1 MLAFELYVLE
11 QFLKIRNRFALSCQ
25 ESLYDRIKS
34 IYCTANWSLLSYEDH
49 VYYYNLQAFSEE
61 ASTNLCALMPS
72 IDINTQ
78 KIVLTPIQHSSDIN
92 GNIEYISIEQV
103 MSMIFM
109 ERSARLQKIAEINS
123 HAPVM
128 KSSSH
133 SKVNEF
139 QTVTQDTTTD
149 ETPESGQG
157 LNLDNNTSQLTQYV
171 ITNTQLPSE
180 NCSNAL
186 LTDEEIIFL
195 EKELQNY
202 KTQFESSGVEF
213 EPNIENAIENL
224 DSMDHK
230 VNLQNSNVQ
239 EKNTLTHNPSSYVC
253 SNNKSGSE
261 SYLEQFKKFLNLDK

>member
-11 QFLKIRNRFALSCQ
+11 QFLKIRNRFALSCE
-25 ESLYDRIKS
+25 ESLYDRMKS
-34 IYCTANWSLLSYEDH
+34 IYCAANWSLLSYEDH

-61 ASTNLCALMPS
+61 ASSNLCALMPS

-123 HAPVM
+123 HVM

-139 QTVTQDTTTD
+139 QTDRQYTTTAAN
-149 ETPESGQG
+149 PESGQS
-157 LNLDNNTSQLTQYV
+157 LKLEDNNSQVTQYV
-171 ITNTQLPSE
+171 ISNTQLPSE

-186 LTDEEIIFL
+186 LTDEEITFL

-213 EPNIENAIENL
+213 EPHIENAIENL
-224 DSMDHK
+224 DSMDHN
-230 VNLQNSNVQ
+230 VNLQNSKVLD
-239 EKNTLTHNPSSYVC
+239 KNTLTHNPSSFVC
-253 SNNKSGSE
+253 SNNKNGSE
-261 SYLEQFKKFLNLDK
+261 SYLEQFKKFLNLESK